1 MDSRELA
8 ELQRLMKKASDA
20 GLMDGK
26 LAMKSGKIQ
35 ASASSG
41 AMTDASKRR
50 LVDDDWSKV
59 DPEPEVQK
67 AAEDDLKSMEKNL
80 VPKDVWASIYSD
92 LDDSVAV
99 PEEFRDVHQWGRVRI
114 DMDKYADLGI
124 CFEKAVAMA
133 KSGDSDMNRYLNF
146 IKNKY
151 GKTTGD
157 KQAWGLARY
166 LLKIKFDGARKGGY
180 NRVLVRLAQ
189 AIFYL
194 RVLPEAIC
202 MYCCKVKQR
211 ISLVSDSV
219 WVTPVVLTRFG
230 FPLNLT

>member
-20 GLMDGK
+20 GLMDG
-26 LAMKSGKIQ
+26 GKIQ
-35 ASASSG
+35 SGGKVQSTSSGAGTG

-50 LVDDDWSKV
+50 LIDEGLAKV
-59 DPEPEVQK
+59 DPEPEVQQSS
-67 AAEDDLKSMEKNL
+67 EDDLKLKSMEKNF

-99 PEEFRDVHQWGRVRI
+99 PEEFRDVYQWGRVRI

-157 KQAWGLARY
+157 KQAWDLAQY
-166 LLKIKFDGARKGGY
+166 LLKIKFEGVKKGGY
-180 NRVLVRLAQ
+180 NRVLV
-189 AIFYL
+189 
-194 RVLPEAIC
+194 
-202 MYCCKVKQR
+202 
-211 ISLVSDSV
+211 
-219 WVTPVVLTRFG
+219 
-230 FPLNLT
+230 

>member
-20 GLMDGK
+20 GLMDG
-26 LAMKSGKIQ
+26 GKRT
-35 ASASSG
+35 G
-41 AMTDASKRR
+41 EMTDASKRR
-50 LVDDDWSKV
+50 LIDEGWAKV

-67 AAEDDLKSMEKNL
+67 PTEDDLKLKSMEKNF
-80 VPKDVWASIYSD
+80 VPKDVWAEIYSD

-99 PEEFRDVHQWGRVRI
+99 PEEFRDVYQWGRVRI

-133 KSGDSDMNRYLNF
+133 KSGDSDMSRYLGF

-166 LLKIKFDGARKGGY
+166 LLKIKFEGVKKGGY
-180 NRVLVRLAQ
+180 NRVLV
-189 AIFYL
+189 
-194 RVLPEAIC
+194 
-202 MYCCKVKQR
+202 
-211 ISLVSDSV
+211 
-219 WVTPVVLTRFG
+219 
-230 FPLNLT
+230 

>member
-26 LAMKSGKIQ
+26 LAIKKDGGKIQ

-41 AMTDASKRR
+41 AMTDASKCR

-67 AAEDDLKSMEKNL
+67 AAEDDLKSMEKNF

-99 PEEFRDVHQWGRVRI
+99 PEEFRDVHHWGRVRI

-124 CFEKAVAMA
+124 CFEKAV
-133 KSGDSDMNRYLNF
+133 SDMNRYLNF

-157 KQAWGLARY
+157 KQA
-166 LLKIKFDGARKGGY
+166 
-180 NRVLVRLAQ
+180 
-189 AIFYL
+189 
-194 RVLPEAIC
+194 
-202 MYCCKVKQR
+202 
-211 ISLVSDSV
+211 
-219 WVTPVVLTRFG
+219 
-230 FPLNLT
+230 